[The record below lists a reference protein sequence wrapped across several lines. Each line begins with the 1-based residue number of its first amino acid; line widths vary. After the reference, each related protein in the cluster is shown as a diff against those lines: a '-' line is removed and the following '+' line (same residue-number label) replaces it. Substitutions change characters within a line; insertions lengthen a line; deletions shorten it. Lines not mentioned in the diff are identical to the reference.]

1 MRLNFSSPPKNKIIV
16 FDGESLTDLK
26 YILENHK
33 YFVLENRKYRINYIY
48 CGPKFLLY
56 YLLNFIKLFFKNR
69 NLHTVYLY
77 TLIKIINPKI
87 IVTSIDNSF
96 KFSDLAKLLKK
107 KIKFVAIQNANR
119 FDYAVNDYL
128 FMKKII
134 KKDLNKIFYNIP
146 NLCCFGQ
153 DEIDNA
159 KKYNLNIKNFFKV
172 GSIRIANFFRYLEIN
187 KFKLNVEKYD
197 ICLISEP
204 QPGLNARLR
213 SQDIEESFILPVKFT
228 IKYVKNHNLKFV
240 FAQKSIY
247 NSTRNL
253 EEINFLK
260 KYLTKEEFE
269 FLLNNSPKKKDFYSS
284 YLHLFQSKIA
294 IGFTSTLLRS
304 KLGCKEKI
312 LSVNCSSEG
321 IFDFP
326 INGIC
331 VLKSNY
337 FNDFSSRVSKILKM
351 NIEEYLKELEK
362 PTEYVMAFDK
372 KVSTINQINNLFFK
386 NN

>member
-16 FDGESLTDLK
+16 FDGESLVDLK
-26 YILENHK
+26 YILENHR
-33 YFVLENRKYRINYIY
+33 YFVIENRNYRITHIY
-48 CGPKFLLY
+48 CGLTFSLCF
-56 YLLNFIKLFFKNR
+56 LLNFLKLFFKNR
-69 NLHTVYLY
+69 NLKTVYFY

-87 IVTSIDNSF
+87 ILTSIDNSF
-96 KFSDLAKLLKK
+96 KFSDLSKLLKNK
-107 KIKFVAIQNANR
+107 FKFVAIQNANR
-119 FDYAVNDYL
+119 FDYSINDYL
-128 FMKKII
+128 FKKKVI
-134 KKDLNKIFYNIP
+134 KQNLNKIFYNIP

-153 DEIDNA
+153 NEIDNA

-204 QPGLNARLR
+204 QPNLNVRFCTQGL
-213 SQDIEESFILPVKFT
+213 EESFVLPIKFT
-228 IKYVKNHNLKFV
+228 IKYLKNNNLKFV

-260 KYLTKEEFE
+260 KHLTKEEFE

-284 YLHLFQSKIA
+284 YFHLFQSKVA
-294 IGFTSTLLRS
+294 IGVGSTLLLD

-312 LSVNCSSEG
+312 LSVNCSTEG

-337 FNDFSSRVSKILKM
+337 FNDFSSRVSKILKI
-351 NIEEYLKELEK
+351 NIEEYLKEMEK
-362 PTEYVMAFDK
+362 PTEYAMAFDK
-372 KVSTINQINNLFFK
+372 KVSTIDKINNLFLK
-386 NN
+386 NI